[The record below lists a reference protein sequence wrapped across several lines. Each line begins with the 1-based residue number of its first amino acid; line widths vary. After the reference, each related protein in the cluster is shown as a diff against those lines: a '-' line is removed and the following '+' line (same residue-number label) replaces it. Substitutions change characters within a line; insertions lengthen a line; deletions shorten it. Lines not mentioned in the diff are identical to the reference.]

1 MNVQGLNP
9 VQSGSELIPVSNSG
23 SFSLTGEEALH
34 VCAYL
39 QNSQQQIPQPQ
50 QQKPKVGYVTMCPGC
65 FEGIK
70 NKLTEKDCMLTNGT
84 FPET

>member
-23 SFSLTGEEALH
+23 SLSLTGQEAL
-34 VCAYL
+34 CACR
-39 QNSQQQIPQPQ
+39 QDSQQQIPQPQ